1 VPCERGQTTVEWTAL
16 ILLAALCFGALIH
29 FGPTIDGR
37 SFGGFLAHE
46 ITCAVKGGCAGDRE
60 EQDALLAA
68 YGTDDAELV
77 RRYAPNIVY
86 EPGTRTLPIDF
97 RECRRHRCSDAP
109 DDRDLDVHRSNRGRR
124 ATAFTHVV
132 RSGGETFIQY
142 WLYYPDSTST
152 VANAAG
158 AWKYMPPGVRVA
170 GRVATGRWDYP
181 GYHKDDWESY
191 QVRIGAGGNVS
202 VRASSHHDYQ
212 GCKQARCK
220 NRWTGWTG
228 WTRVS
233 WGSHA
238 GHIPLRREVDGAS
251 VKLKPLPALEVEA
264 HDEPQYPGVDL
275 RERTTTAAGLRLVP
289 LETLDRS
296 EWVPLDPRHKPP
308 WEKRVYT
315 DPRSNTTG

>member
-1 VPCERGQTTVEWTAL
+1 M
-16 ILLAALCFGALIH
+16 LLAALCFGALIH

-46 ITCAVKGGCAGDRE
+46 VTCAVKGGCRVD
-60 EQDALLAA
+60 EQEHDALLAA
-68 YGTDDAELV
+68 YGQDDAELV

-86 EPGTRTLPIDF
+86 EPGTKTLPVDF
-97 RECRRHRCSDAP
+97 RECRAHRCSDAP
-109 DDRDLDVHRSNRGRR
+109 DDRDLDVHRTNRGRR
-124 ATAFTHVV
+124 ATTFTRVI
-132 RSGGETFIQY
+132 RSDGETFIQY
-142 WLYYPDSTST
+142 WLYYPDSTT
-152 VANAAG
+152 TKFNAAG
-158 AWKYMPPGVRVA
+158 AWRHTI
-170 GRVATGRWDYP
+170 GRATGKEYP
-181 GYHKDDWESY
+181 GYHADDWESY
-191 QVRIGAGGNVS
+191 QVRIARDGEVS

-212 GCKQARCK
+212 GCKQMRCK

-238 GHIPLRREVDGAS
+238 GHIPLKWKLDDAS
-251 VKLKPLPALEVEA
+251 VRWSPTPTLAVEG
-264 HDEPQYPGVDL
+264 HDEPQYPGVDM

-296 EWVPLDPRHKPP
+296 QWTPLDPRHKPP

-315 DPRSNTTG
+315 DPRANTTG